1 MMKSRSGK
9 GLTQSSSPIPL
20 RGSGTLESTVSYQR
34 EGFFMAFKD
43 GLQMLVLERGLTAG
57 EMKVL
62 FHMGSRM
69 NYYNVCEASVTDIVN
84 AVFLSRSVGS
94 RAIRRLLELQI
105 IYPVATSG
113 PATFYM
119 VSPYIFAQVKASEH
133 EILCRKWDNFFKDSK
148 PPLELVG
155 QQALLKNRSAKKKS
169 PTSQQ
174 KPDTA

>member
-20 RGSGTLESTVSYQR
+20 RENGTLESTVSYQR

-133 EILCRKWDNFFKDSK
+133 EALCRKWDGFFKDAR

-155 QQALLKNRSAKKKS
+155 QQAVLKSRAGRKKPAGAAHKS
-169 PTSQQ
+169 
-174 KPDTA
+174 DTA